1 MQKIICPYCQST
13 KVITRDYGRRV
24 GGAIGTAAGAAAA
37 VPRTL
42 IAIETGALAARFAG
56 PVGLIAGSMA
66 GYVLSGLIG
75 GYFGNAA
82 GTALGEVI
90 DENILDNIQ
99 CLTCNRKFSR
109 PTQGKHASSESDS
122 DFPFE
127 DDE

>member
-1 MQKIICPYCQST
+1 MAISCPYCQSA
-13 KVITRDYGRRV
+13 KVITCDYGRKV

-90 DENILDNIQ
+90 DENILDNYQ
-99 CLTCNRKFSR
+99 CLACNHKFSR
-109 PTQGKHASSESDS
+109 PSHGKHTQGASEP
-122 DFPFE
+122 DFSLE
-127 DDE
+127 EEE